1 LTVESTKEY
10 VSGWRAREKR
20 RVDEAARLVRELE
33 SRLPA
38 VREILGRYGVREA
51 YVFGSFASG
60 QPGPGSD
67 LDLAVA
73 GARPATWYAMS
84 AEIERAV
91 GLELDVIDLD
101 SAPAALRDRILASG
115 RSILR

>member
-1 LTVESTKEY
+1 MTVESTKEY